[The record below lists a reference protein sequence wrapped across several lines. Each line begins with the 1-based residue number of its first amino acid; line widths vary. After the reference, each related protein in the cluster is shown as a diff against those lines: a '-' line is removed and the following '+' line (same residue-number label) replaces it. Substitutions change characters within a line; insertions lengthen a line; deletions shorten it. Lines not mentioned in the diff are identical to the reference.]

1 MLPAGLALCFGTLS
15 ADSDLLYPNWYN
27 KIVSGELLSVNEA
40 GLALGVS
47 RRRAEALISS
57 GVLPAERVGGRW
69 VVAASSVRRLDHLMW
84 REAGRPLSQATA
96 WNKLEHELQGGSNSR
111 AELDRRRRQLRSRA
125 EHNSFYVHLSQLEKL
140 ANSSDIV
147 VSGRRAA
154 IAMGVPVDD
163 DDNLDIY
170 VRDNDAGH
178 IQTRF
183 GARRVTEGDN
193 VIFHVVKESAWPFSP
208 QTRFADGWIT
218 WLDLADREDRAA
230 DTVLD
235 RVIGGRVR
243 D

>member
-1 MLPAGLALCFGTLS
+1 MA
-15 ADSDLLYPNWYN
+15 
-27 KIVSGELLSVNEA
+27 GELLSVKEA

-47 RRRAEALISS
+47 RRRAEALITS
-57 GVLPAERVGGRW
+57 GSLPAERVGGRW
-69 VVAASSVRRLDHLMW
+69 IVTASSVRRLNHLMW

-96 WNKLEHELQGGSNSR
+96 WNKLEHELQGCSSSR

-125 EHNSFYVHLSQLEKL
+125 EHNSLYVHPSQLEKL
-140 ANSSDIV
+140 ANSPDVV

-163 DDNLDIY
+163 DHNLDIY
-170 VRDNDAGH
+170 VRENDVAL

-183 GARRVTEGDN
+183 GARKVSQGEN
-193 VIFHVVKESAWPFSP
+193 VIFHVVEVSAWPFSP
-208 QTRFADGWIT
+208 QDRFANGWIT

-235 RVIGGRVR
+235 RVFGGRLR

>member
-1 MLPAGLALCFGTLS
+1 M
-15 ADSDLLYPNWYN
+15 
-27 KIVSGELLSVNEA
+27 SGELLSVNEA

-57 GVLPAERVGGRW
+57 GALPAERVGGRW
-69 VVAASSVRRLDHLMW
+69 VVTASSVRRLDHVMW

-96 WNKLEHELQGGSNSR
+96 WSKLEHALQSGSNSR

-125 EHNSFYVHLSQLEKL
+125 EHYSFYVHPSQLEKL
-140 ANSSDIV
+140 ANSSDVV

-170 VRDNDAGH
+170 VRDNDVAH

-193 VIFHVVKESAWPFSP
+193 VIFHVVKESVWPFSP
-208 QTRFADGWIT
+208 QKRFADGWIT